1 MRHVTTFF
9 FVYYI
14 YCFALFEKI
23 SSIKY
28 INFGILLDF
37 ADSYMEGMLDLQ
49 CFGLFSDS
57 GYFIK

>member
-1 MRHVTTFF
+1 MLLIVLFI
-9 FVYYI
+9 YNI
-14 YCFALFEKI
+14 YCLTLFEKI

-28 INFGILLDF
+28 INLGNLLDF
-37 ADSYMEGMLDLQ
+37 ADSYMEDMLDLQ